1 VAGQRGMR
9 RQRLREIS
17 RESLDWNLRWR
28 MPCSPMLTEI
38 PYGDTISYGEPAQSG
53 RPGLPI
59 IVPCHRVIGANGSLT
74 GFGGGIERKCALLDL
89 EARASRRQG
98 DMVTRWV
105 ADRMTAEAL
114 RRSPI
119 TNPSIPS
126 LLLLWVRS
134 SRSALSLIWI
144 SRTKFG

>member
-1 VAGQRGMR
+1 LEFALAHAVLANADGDSLWRYDFVRGAGAVR
-9 RQRLREIS
+9 
-17 RESLDWNLRWR
+17 
-28 MPCSPMLTEI
+28 
-38 PYGDTISYGEPAQSG
+38 AA
-53 RPGLPI
+53 GLPI

-119 TNPSIPS
+119 TNPLYSLPPLALGQKFQIGPQLDLDQPHKIRVDPAAHEPPASIPP
-126 LLLLWVRS
+126 
-134 SRSALSLIWI
+134 A
-144 SRTKFG
+144 TGK